1 MRFLFVCGG
10 TAGHINPALAI
21 AGELRS
27 RMPDAEFLFIG
38 SGREL
43 ENRLIP
49 QAGFRMTNISAGGFS
64 RDKNIGGLKKNL
76 DSARKL
82 VSGTV
87 QARKILKDFRPDA
100 AVGTGGYVCYPVLK
114 AASRMGIPTIV
125 HESNA
130 VPGLTTK
137 MLSSSVDRVLTAF
150 PNMES
155 LYKKPERV
163 VMTGTPVR
171 SGFSA
176 KKKEDIRHEL
186 GLPDG
191 PVVVSFWGS
200 LGAARMNEIMADM
213 IARNASE
220 KAFYHIHATG
230 GGENGVEKMKSALC
244 ERGITGLPEELDLRP
259 YIDDMPAVMSACDLV
274 LCRAGAST
282 LGELSSIGK
291 PAVLVP
297 SPNVTDNHQEK
308 NAAALAAAGGAVMIR
323 ESECTADGLFET
335 VTGLLADRDR
345 LDGMSEKLM
354 SMGSADASARIAD
367 MILEMC
373 GTD

>member
-27 RMPDAEFLFIG
+27 RMPEAEFLFIG

-49 QAGFRMTNISAGGFS
+49 QAGFEMTNISAGGFS
-64 RDKNIGGLKKNL
+64 REKTIAALKRNIG
-76 DSARKL
+76 SARKL
-82 VSGTV
+82 LSGTF
-87 QARKILKDFRPDA
+87 QARKIMRRFRPDVA
-100 AVGTGGYVCYPVLK
+100 IGTGGYVCYPVLK
-114 AASRMGIPTIV
+114 EASRMGIPTVV

-137 MLSSSVDRVLTAF
+137 LLSSSVDRVLTAF
-150 PNMES
+150 PNMEK
-155 LYKKPERV
+155 LYRRPERV
-163 VMTGTPVR
+163 IMTGTPVR

-176 KKKEDIRHEL
+176 KSKAELRHEL
-186 GLPDG
+186 GMSEG

-200 LGAARMNEIMADM
+200 LGAARMNDIMAGF
-213 IARNASE
+213 IARNAE
-220 KAFYHIHATG
+220 ENAFYHVHATG
-230 GGENGVEKMKSALC
+230 GGSEGVDRMMQKLR
-244 ERGITGLPEELDLRP
+244 ERGIIELPAGLDLRP
-259 YIDDMPAVMSACDLV
+259 YIDNMPEVMSACDLV

-282 LGELSSIGK
+282 LGELASIGK

-308 NAAALAAAGGAVMIR
+308 NAAALAAAGGAVMIK
-323 ESECTADGLFET
+323 ESECTADGLYET
-335 VTGLLADRDR
+335 VTELLADRKR
-345 LDGMSEKLM
+345 LGEMSEKLL

-373 GTD
+373 GQV

>member
-21 AGELRS
+21 AGELRN
-27 RMPDAEFLFIG
+27 RLPEAEFLFIG

-49 QAGFRMTNISAGGFS
+49 QAEFEMTNISAGGFS
-64 RDKNIGGLKKNL
+64 REKSLGGLKKNIG
-76 DSARKL
+76 SAWKL
-82 VSGTV
+82 AAGTM
-87 QARKILKDFRPDA
+87 QARRILRKFRPDA
-100 AVGTGGYVCYPVLK
+100 AIGTGGYVCYPVLK
-114 AASRMGIPTIV
+114 TASRMGIPTVV

-137 MLSSSVDRVLTAF
+137 MLSSSVDKVLTAF
-150 PNMES
+150 PGMEK
-155 LYKKPERV
+155 LYKDPGRV

-176 KKKEDIRHEL
+176 LSGNESRRGL

-200 LGAARMNEIMADM
+200 LGAARMNEIMADF
-213 IARNASE
+213 IARNAKE
-220 KAFYHIHATG
+220 KAFFHIHATG
-230 GGENGVEKMKSALC
+230 GGEEGVEKMTAALR
-244 ERGITGLPEELDLRP
+244 ERGISELPEELDLRP

-282 LGELSSIGK
+282 LGELTSIGK

-308 NAAALAAAGGAVMIR
+308 NASALASAGGAVMIR

-335 VTGLLADRDR
+335 VTGLLTDK
-345 LDGMSEKLM
+345 LKLEQMSETLM

-367 MILEMC
+367 MILDMC
-373 GTD
+373 GSK

>member
-27 RMPDAEFLFIG
+27 RMPEAEFLFIG

-49 QAGFRMTNISAGGFS
+49 QAGFEMTNISAGGFS
-64 RDKNIGGLKKNL
+64 REKTIAGLKRNIG
-76 DSARKL
+76 SARKL
-82 VSGTV
+82 LSGTF
-87 QARKILKDFRPDA
+87 QARKILRRFRPDVA
-100 AVGTGGYVCYPVLK
+100 IGTGGYVCYPVLK
-114 AASRMGIPTIV
+114 EASRMGIPTVV

-130 VPGLTTK
+130 VRGLTTK
-137 MLSSSVDRVLTAF
+137 LLSSSVDRVLTAF
-150 PNMES
+150 PNMEK
-155 LYKKPERV
+155 LYRRPERV
-163 VMTGTPVR
+163 IMTGTPVR

-176 KKKEDIRHEL
+176 KSKAELRHEL
-186 GLPDG
+186 GMSEG

-200 LGAARMNEIMADM
+200 LGAARMNDIMAGF
-213 IARNASE
+213 IARNAE
-220 KAFYHIHATG
+220 ENAFYHVHATG
-230 GGENGVEKMKSALC
+230 GGSEGVDRMMQKLR
-244 ERGITGLPEELDLRP
+244 ERGIIELPAGLDLRP
-259 YIDDMPAVMSACDLV
+259 YIDNMPEVMSACDLV

-282 LGELSSIGK
+282 LGELASISK

-308 NAAALAAAGGAVMIR
+308 NAAALAAAGGAVMIK
-323 ESECTADGLFET
+323 ESECTADGLYET
-335 VTGLLADRDR
+335 VTELLADRKR
-345 LDGMSEKLM
+345 LGEMSEKLL

-373 GTD
+373 GQV

>member
-27 RMPDAEFLFIG
+27 RMPEAEFLFIG

-49 QAGFRMTNISAGGFS
+49 QAGFEMTNISAGGFS
-64 RDKNIGGLKKNL
+64 REKTIAGLKRNIG
-76 DSARKL
+76 SARKL
-82 VSGTV
+82 LSGTF
-87 QARKILKDFRPDA
+87 QARKILRRFRPDVA
-100 AVGTGGYVCYPVLK
+100 IGTGGYVCYPVLK
-114 AASRMGIPTIV
+114 EASRMGIPTVV

-137 MLSSSVDRVLTAF
+137 LLSSSVDRVLTAF
-150 PNMES
+150 PNMEK
-155 LYKKPERV
+155 LYRRPERV
-163 VMTGTPVR
+163 IMTGTPVR

-176 KKKEDIRHEL
+176 KSKAELRHEL
-186 GLPDG
+186 GMSEG

-200 LGAARMNEIMADM
+200 LGAARMNDIMAGF
-213 IARNASE
+213 IARNAEE
-220 KAFYHIHATG
+220 KAFYHVHATG
-230 GGENGVEKMKSALC
+230 GGSEGVDRMMQKLR
-244 ERGITGLPEELDLRP
+244 ERGIIELPAGLDLRP
-259 YIDDMPAVMSACDLV
+259 YIDNMPEVMSACDLV

-282 LGELSSIGK
+282 LGELASIGK

-308 NAAALAAAGGAVMIR
+308 NAAALAAAGGAVMIK
-323 ESECTADGLFET
+323 ESECTADRLYET
-335 VTGLLADRDR
+335 VTELLADRKR
-345 LDGMSEKLM
+345 LGEMSEKLL

-373 GTD
+373 GQA

>member
-27 RMPDAEFLFIG
+27 RMPEAEFLFIG

-49 QAGFRMTNISAGGFS
+49 QAGFEMTNISAGGFS
-64 RDKNIGGLKKNL
+64 REKTIAGLKRNIG
-76 DSARKL
+76 SARKL
-82 VSGTV
+82 LSGTF
-87 QARKILKDFRPDA
+87 QARKILRRFRPDVA
-100 AVGTGGYVCYPVLK
+100 IGTGGYVCYPVLK
-114 AASRMGIPTIV
+114 EASRMGIPTVV

-137 MLSSSVDRVLTAF
+137 LLSSSVDRVLTAF
-150 PNMES
+150 PNMEK
-155 LYKKPERV
+155 LYRRPERV
-163 VMTGTPVR
+163 IMTGTPVR

-176 KKKEDIRHEL
+176 KSKAELRHEL
-186 GLPDG
+186 GMSEG

-200 LGAARMNEIMADM
+200 LGAARMNDIMAGF
-213 IARNASE
+213 IARNAE
-220 KAFYHIHATG
+220 ENAFYHVHATG
-230 GGENGVEKMKSALC
+230 GGSEGVDRMMQKLR
-244 ERGITGLPEELDLRP
+244 ERGIIELPAGLDLRP
-259 YIDDMPAVMSACDLV
+259 YIDNMPEVMSACDLV

-282 LGELSSIGK
+282 LGELASIGK

-308 NAAALAAAGGAVMIR
+308 NAAALAAAGGAVMIK
-323 ESECTADGLFET
+323 ESECTADGLYET
-335 VTGLLADRDR
+335 VTELLADRMR
-345 LDGMSEKLM
+345 LGEMSEKLL

-373 GTD
+373 GQV

>member
-21 AGELRS
+21 AGELRK
-27 RMPDAEFLFIG
+27 RMPDAEFLFVG

-49 QAGFRMTNISAGGFS
+49 QAGFKMTNISAGGFS
-64 RDKNIGGLKKNL
+64 REKSLAGLKKNIV
-76 DSARKL
+76 SARRL
-82 VSGTV
+82 IAGTA
-87 QARKILKDFRPDA
+87 QAGRILREFRPDA
-100 AVGTGGYVCYPVLK
+100 AIGTGGYVCYPVLK
-114 AASRMGIPTIV
+114 KAASRGIPTLV

-137 MLSSSVDRVLTAF
+137 LLSSTVDRVLTAF
-150 PNMES
+150 PGMEK
-155 LYKKPERV
+155 LYRRPERV

-176 KKKEDIRHEL
+176 KPKDSLRREL
-186 GLPDG
+186 GLPEG

-200 LGAARMNEIMADM
+200 LGASRMNEIMADF
-213 IARNASE
+213 IAMNA
-220 KAFYHIHATG
+220 KKNAFYSIHATG
-230 GGENGVEKMKSALC
+230 GGEEGVEKMKAAL
-244 ERGITGLPEELDLRP
+244 RGRGLSDLPANLDLRP

-282 LGELSSIGK
+282 LGELTTIGK

-308 NAAALAAAGGAVMIR
+308 NAAALASAGGAVMIR
-323 ESECTADGLFET
+323 ESECTAEGLFET
-335 VTGLLADRDR
+335 VRELLSDEGR
-345 LDGMSEKLM
+345 LASMSDKLK

-373 GTD
+373 R